1 MPHRTTRTALS
12 RLSFSR
18 PQRAAPT
25 RRADAGGAFDYI
37 AHSMSADPTLAAPV
51 APLPARRR
59 VGMVSLGCPKALV
72 DSERILTRL
81 KGEGYDT
88 SPDYA
93 GADAVVVNTCAF
105 LDSARAESLHAIAE
119 AQASGKPVI
128 VTGCLG
134 AEEAL
139 IRSHTPEVAAVTGAH
154 AYDAVAEA
162 VRRHAPQPF
171 AELVPTPA
179 EGLRLTPKHY
189 AYLKISEGCD
199 HRCSFCI
206 IPKLRGD
213 LASRPAAEVLAE
225 ARALLDAGV
234 KELLVVSQDTSAY
247 GLDLRYADSV
257 WEGRP
262 VRAHMSDLARELGR
276 LAQPYGAWVRLHY
289 VYPYPHVDGVIG
301 LMGDGSAGGLAPYL
315 DIPFQHSSPPVLKAM
330 KRPGGSE
337 RVLERIARWRD
348 ERPELAIRST
358 FVVGFPGE
366 TEADVEHLLGWLSEA
381 KLDRV
386 GVFAYENVAGA
397 PARDL
402 PGHLPEDEKQARR
415 ERVLLHAARIS
426 RERLR
431 RHLGR
436 TVRVLVD
443 ATAPGGLARARTA
456 GDAPEVDGVVHLRG
470 AAHLQPGDFAL
481 ARVERTDAFDLH
493 ATVADAPAARA
504 PLATAPRR
512 LHRVVTRR

>member
-1 MPHRTTRTALS
+1 MTDAPPA
-12 RLSFSR
+12 
-18 PQRAAPT
+18 PAAPT
-25 RRADAGGAFDYI
+25 A
-37 AHSMSADPTLAAPV
+37 
-51 APLPARRR
+51 ARRR

-105 LDSARAESLHAIAE
+105 LDSARAESLEAIAE

-139 IRSHTPEVAAVTGAH
+139 IRDHTPGVAAVTGAH
-154 AYDAVAEA
+154 AYEAVAEA

-171 AELVPTPA
+171 AELAPVPA
-179 EGLRLTPKHY
+179 EGLRLTPRHY

-199 HRCSFCI
+199 HRCAFCI
-206 IPKLRGD
+206 IPQLRGD

-247 GLDLRYADSV
+247 GLDLRYAESDF
-257 WEGRP
+257 EGRR
-262 VRAHMSDLARELGR
+262 VRAHMTDLARELGA

-289 VYPYPHVDGVIG
+289 VYPYPHVDQVIP
-301 LMGDGSAGGLAPYL
+301 LMGDGADGGLAPYL
-315 DIPFQHSSPPVLKAM
+315 DIPFQHAAPSVLKAM
-330 KRPGGSE
+330 KRPANGG
-337 RVLERIARWRD
+337 RVLERIAAWRAV
-348 ERPELAIRST
+348 RPELAIRST

-366 TEADVEHLLGWLSEA
+366 TEADFQHLLDWLAEA

-386 GVFAYENVAGA
+386 GAFAYENVAGA

-402 PGHLPEDEKQARR
+402 PGHVPEEVKQDRR
-415 ERVLLHAARIS
+415 ERLLAHAGRLS

-436 TVRVLVD
+436 ELRVLVD
-443 ATAPGGLARARTA
+443 GVGRDGVATARTA
-456 GDAPEVDGVVHLRG
+456 WDAPEVDGVVRVRNGGHLAPG
-470 AAHLQPGDFAL
+470 AFARV
-481 ARVERTDAFDLH
+481 RVERTDAFDLH
-493 ATVADAPAARA
+493 AVSLDTPPRLAA
-504 PLATAPRR
+504 TPRR
-512 LHRVVTRR
+512 LHRLVSRR